1 MGGGDDFWELVAA
14 NEYGAVLIATAPLSS
29 ATSAGPTSFAAWAVQ
44 GPAEAESI

>member
-29 ATSAGPTSFAAWAVQ
+29 ATSAGPTSFSAWAVQ